1 MEQSRAGDEPEHGVS
16 EELENFVVAARRTA
30 VPAQRLRLARL
41 RAVGKRLIEQFA
53 PLEVVTQAFFQRHD
67 FA

>member
-1 MEQSRAGDEPEHGVS
+1 
-16 EELENFVVAARRTA
+16 
-30 VPAQRLRLARL
+30 
-41 RAVGKRLIEQFA
+41 VGKRLIEQFA